1 MQKRPK
7 SLLLPPIVFKSPPLA
22 FAVSASSNASSKRFN
37 NCIRK
42 GLKKIA
48 ASKSDSADKLQFSQ
62 ENIFLFYFT
71 FLFSSFFNIYWEHFY
86 QYLSLRKSTNWK
98 IHSFEE
104 NEVNKISKAFFGCK
118 VIHCFTNLP
127 DVISSSS
134 ICGVA
139 SLALYVDK
147 ESIC

>member
-1 MQKRPK
+1 MNFQASQK
-7 SLLLPPIVFKSPPLA
+7 LDFV
-22 FAVSASSNASSKRFN
+22 
-37 NCIRK
+37 
-42 GLKKIA
+42 
-48 ASKSDSADKLQFSQ
+48 
-62 ENIFLFYFT
+62 
-71 FLFSSFFNIYWEHFY
+71 
-86 QYLSLRKSTNWK
+86 
-98 IHSFEE
+98 IHSKED
-104 NEVNKISKAFFGCK
+104 EVNKISKAFFGCK